1 MLLSNR
7 SNLRDPTIMRHL
19 CSLSRTARI
28 GVGALLVAIAA
39 PACAGPLGA
48 QVSAQSTARPTTR
61 PTTQPAAS
69 PAQAAARAGTPRGAA
84 RAPAPAAAQDT
95 AGTTN
100 SGDGVYTVERPTVLR
115 TAPDAA
121 VVGELRGGATVQVI
135 AHDREWVRVR
145 TEAWIPAAGLVPADT
160 AFRARL
166 SAADL
171 RADPDGTRGKVVQ
184 WTVQFLAL
192 QTADPLRQGMADGEP
207 YLLARGPGSENAL
220 LYLVVPPSLLG
231 TARAL
236 DPLVN
241 IAVTARVRDGRSE
254 PVGVPILDLQAFR
267 RLP

>member
-1 MLLSNR
+1 
-7 SNLRDPTIMRHL
+7 MRHL
-19 CSLSRTARI
+19 WSLPRTARI
-28 GVGALLVAIAA
+28 GVGALLVATAA
-39 PACAGPLGA
+39 PVCAAPLGA
-48 QVSAQSTARPTTR
+48 QASTQPNTQAKPPASAQPRST
-61 PTTQPAAS
+61 
-69 PAQAAARAGTPRGAA
+69 RGAP
-84 RAPAPAAAQDT
+84 RTPAAAPQDT
-95 AGTTN
+95 VGTTN
-100 SGDGVYTVERPTVLR
+100 TGDGVYTVERPTVLR
-115 TAPDAA
+115 TAPEAA
-121 VVGELRGGATVQVI
+121 AVGELRGGATVEVI
-135 AHDREWVRVR
+135 AHDRGWVRVR

-207 YLLARGPGSENAL
+207 YLLARGPGGENAL

-241 IAVTARVRDGRSE
+241 IAITARVRDGRSE

-267 RLP
+267 RLQ

>member
-19 CSLSRTARI
+19 CSLPRTARI
-28 GVGALLVAIAA
+28 GVGALLVAITAPVCAA
-39 PACAGPLGA
+39 PLGA
-48 QVSAQSTARPTTR
+48 QAS
-61 PTTQPAAS
+61 TQPAAS
-69 PAQAAARAGTPRGAA
+69 PAPTQTSARTTGPRVARGAP
-84 RAPAPAAAQDT
+84 RAPAAAAQDT
-95 AGTTN
+95 VGTANT
-100 SGDGVYTVERPTVLR
+100 GDGVYTVERPTVLR
-115 TAPDAA
+115 TAPEAA
-121 VVGELRGGATVQVI
+121 AVGELRGGATVEVI
-135 AHDREWVRVR
+135 AHERGWVRVR

-171 RADPDGTRGKVVQ
+171 RADPEGTRGKVVQ

-207 YLLARGPGSENAL
+207 YLLARGPGGENAL

-241 IAVTARVRDGRSE
+241 IAITARVRDGRSE

-267 RLP
+267 RLQ

>member
-19 CSLSRTARI
+19 CSLPRAVRI
-28 GVGALLVAIAA
+28 GVGSLLVAIAA
-39 PACAGPLGA
+39 PACKPLRA
-48 QVSAQSTARPTTR
+48 QTT
-61 PTTQPAAS
+61 AS
-69 PAQAAARAGTPRGAA
+69 PAQVSPTARTAAPRVAR
-84 RAPAPAAAQDT
+84 PAPRAQAAPAAQDT
-95 AGTTN
+95 SGTTN
-100 SGDGVYTVERPTVLR
+100 TGDGVYTVERTTVLR
-115 TAPDAA
+115 TAPEAA
-121 VVGELRGGATVQVI
+121 TVGELRGGATVEVI
-135 AHDREWVRVR
+135 AHDRGWVRVR

-207 YLLARGPGSENAL
+207 YLLARGPGGENAL

-241 IAVTARVRDGRSE
+241 IAITARVRDGRSE

-267 RLP
+267 RLQ